1 MPRKNS
7 LIINCK
13 IMAMKLTG
21 HQKIREF
28 GSMAKLCI
36 LRLSDCRLRRIQ
48 AGLLLLIV
56 VICSSII
63 IAFDPD
69 GKSFSIRLYPSIR

>member
-7 LIINCK
+7 PIINCK
-13 IMAMKLTG
+13 I
-21 HQKIREF
+21 HDHENQKKREF

-36 LRLSDCRLRRIQ
+36 LRLSSDCRLRRIQ

-56 VICSSII
+56 IVCSSII

-69 GKSFSIRLYPSIR
+69 GKSFSIRLYPNIR